1 MPTLPRSVL
10 EVSICLAL
18 LVGMALAGCATT
30 RGILDV
36 PVPESANPATGVAVR
51 IESVSDD
58 RKFELHPKQPSIPS
72 LKDGHIED
80 RALTSRAIARK
91 RNGYGK
97 AMGDILLPEGRTVAG
112 VTEAAVARGL
122 RAAGVR
128 VLAEGRPGYEEA
140 APLAVD
146 VQQFWAWFTPGFL
159 AGHLEFE
166 ARIIVTGPVAPFEEG
181 QSFRGYVRLA
191 TQAATGSAWRNTIE
205 KGLADLEEQIRTRVA
220 VRARFR

>member
-1 MPTLPRSVL
+1 MLIGGLVL
-10 EVSICLAL
+10 S
-18 LVGMALAGCATT
+18 GCATT

-51 IESVSDD
+51 IATVTDD
-58 RKFELHPKQPSIPS
+58 RKFELHPQQPSIPS

-97 AMGDILLPEGRTVAG
+97 ALGDILLPEGRTVAG

-128 VLAEGRPGYEEA
+128 VLEEGQPGYEEA

-146 VQQFWAWFTPGFL
+146 IQQFWAWFTPGFF
-159 AGHLEFE
+159 AAHLEFE
-166 ARIIVTGPVAPFEEG
+166 ARVTVTGPVAPFQEG
-181 QSFRGYVRLA
+181 QAFRGYVRLA
-191 TQAATGSAWRNTIE
+191 TQAATGSAWQSTIQ
-205 KGLADLEEQIRTRVA
+205 KGLGDLEEQIRARVA
-220 VRARFR
+220 GGAAGETPSAATGGAAGRSNP